1 MAVSAVVLGL
11 IVFVAIYR
19 VRRELQG
26 RIEER
31 EHKVSAEVR
40 KMYETTFEG
49 YTLDERGQP
58 VPKPAEAEKGVKQS

>member
-1 MAVSAVVLGL
+1 MAVSAMVLGG

-40 KMYETTFEG
+40 KMYETTFLG

-58 VPKPAEAEKGVKQS
+58 VPKPPEV